1 MSKSYKFA
9 AQTDIGLVREG
20 NEDNFG
26 LIQFD
31 SDFPFVAVVAD
42 GMGGHLN
49 GELASKIAVEYVQER
64 LRKDLPM
71 QDDSEKIQSL
81 LNDVIQ
87 KANIKVYL
95 SSLETPKNKG
105 MGTTLTIAVFYEHS
119 VYVVHI
125 GDSRAYLLRNRYLD
139 ALTTD
144 HTVVR
149 EMQEAGT
156 ITLAEM
162 ATHPQRHMLTQALG
176 SAEYLTP
183 SFTHI
188 DLKKHDR
195 YLLCSDGLHGYVSYA
210 NIENTLIQSE
220 TPQEICQSL
229 IQQALS
235 EGGMDN
241 ITVITI
247 VIE

>member
-1 MSKSYKFA
+1 MSRSYKLA
-9 AQTDIGLVREG
+9 VQTDIGLVREG

-26 LIQFD
+26 VIQFD

-49 GELASKIAVEYVQER
+49 GELASKIAVEYVEKR

-71 QDDSEKIQSL
+71 QDDSEKIQAL

-105 MGTTLTIAVFYEHS
+105 MGTTLTIAVFYEYS
-119 VYVVHI
+119 VYIVHI
-125 GDSRAYLLRNRYLD
+125 GDSRAYLLRNRCLET
-139 ALTTD
+139 LTTD
-144 HTVVR
+144 HSVVQ
-149 EMQEAGT
+149 EMLEAGT
-156 ITLAEM
+156 ITPTEM

-176 SAEYLTP
+176 CSEYLNP

-188 DLKKHDR
+188 DLKKYDR
-195 YLLCSDGLHGYVSYA
+195 YLLSSDGLHGYVSYM

-220 TPQEICQSL
+220 TPQEICQHL
-229 IQQALS
+229 IEQALA

-241 ITVITI
+241 ITVIAI